1 MTPSTRRAALPA
13 PPACSAARSSA
24 DRLRNRRTRD
34 CVTRMKRIA
43 LLAALALLATAVAAM
58 AASTVT
64 YRGTTDQ
71 GRKAYVKVRAG
82 VVTSANVPWIT
93 KAKNC
98 KPRDGYSIGNGKPY
112 VYTATEKNPI
122 VSDGNRFTAHR
133 HDVFK
138 VNGGGHATIDG
149 KLSGKFTTGKRATG
163 KEVIV

>member
-1 MTPSTRRAALPA
+1 
-13 PPACSAARSSA
+13 
-24 DRLRNRRTRD
+24 
-34 CVTRMKRIA
+34 MKRIG
-43 LLAALALLATAVAAM
+43 LLALLALLVVAATVG
-58 AASTVT
+58 AASTQT

-71 GRKAYVKVRAG
+71 GRKAYVKVKVG

-98 KPRDGYSIGNGKPY
+98 TPRDGYSIGNGKPY

-149 KLSGKFTTGKRATG
+149 KLSGKFTTAKRATG
-163 KEVIV
+163 KEVITAH